1 MEATIKPVQW
11 VGSSLRD
18 LRDFPRPV
26 QREIGQALY
35 TAQTGRTDPA
45 AKPMRGFGGVSVME
59 IVADFDGD
67 TWRAVYTVRFADVLY
82 MLHAFQKKSKKGIG
96 TPQRELEMIRRR
108 LAEAERDYRG
118 RTK

>member
-1 MEATIKPVQW
+1 MEATIKPVPW
-11 VGSSLRD
+11 VGSSRRD
-18 LRDFPRPV
+18 LRAFPRPV

-35 TAQTGRTDPA
+35 TAQMGRTDPA
-45 AKPMRGFGGVSVME
+45 ARPMRGFGGASVME

-67 TWRAVYTVRFADVLY
+67 TWRAIYAVRFADVLY
-82 MLHAFQKKSKKGIG
+82 VLHTFQKKSKKGIG
-96 TPQRELEMIRRR
+96 TPQRELETIRRR